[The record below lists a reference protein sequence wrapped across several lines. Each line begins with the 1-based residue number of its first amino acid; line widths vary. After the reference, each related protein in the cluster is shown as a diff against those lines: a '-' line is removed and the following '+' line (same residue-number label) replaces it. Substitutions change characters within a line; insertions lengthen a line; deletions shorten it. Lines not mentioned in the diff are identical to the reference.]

1 MALPTSFGGTT
12 PNNLAMSSLDKVL
25 TNFYIPRMFEQI
37 QVENPGYEF
46 FKNMNSVVSW
56 GPGNTASFP
65 VRKKAKRGVVGGTS
79 GRLPQAGAPSYGTRS
94 FDYTVF
100 RTLVSFAWDLQMKG
114 GHERYIKN
122 ILDQAVTD
130 AKQEFL
136 RRMNIYLYGGSLG
149 HAKDALTDGGGLD
162 STTFGTSCIIGYTQ
176 AVTDE
181 DGDLT
186 NGVTGPLRVK
196 GAWLTGEGYSDN
208 SRDAEG
214 ALWVQPGDYICVAG
228 KVSSDK
234 LWFRK
239 VTAVDRTTYGSG
251 FGGLTLNAAL
261 PDGIPINSPI
271 YLASIGDDQTSGAG
285 APTDGAALTVANA
298 ELSDSN
304 AGLLGFANALFDH
317 TYLGQPKA
325 DAGATGDDS
334 YWKNVIKHAGDA
346 GGTEGT
352 AAALTFERIDSL
364 LLEMNQQF
372 YVKPDLMV
380 MNPGMWHEFI
390 SLSESNH
397 SFFNQSQLPSGHKPG
412 TKPLYS
418 TANATTGQGD
428 LKVLVDP
435 YCPHGRIMV
444 CDTGEIGYATAQ
456 AMGEAKEDGSFLRH
470 VGGNYD
476 EFHGWLRWAGQFI
489 AHSPSAVGL
498 LQDVTQ
504 DIKAL

>member
-1 MALPTSFGGTT
+1 MAYGGTS
-12 PNNLAMSSLDKVL
+12 PNNLTMTSLDNVL

-46 FKNMNSVVSW
+46 FKNMSTVVSW

-65 VRKKAKRGVVGGTS
+65 IRQKAKRGVVGGTS
-79 GRLPQAGAPSYGTRS
+79 GRLPAAGAPSYDQCT

-100 RTLVSFAWDLQMKG
+100 RTLVSFMWDLQMKG

-149 HAKDALTDGGGLD
+149 HASASLTQGGTLD
-162 STTFGTSCIIGYTQ
+162 SGTATAKTTGTSCIVGFINAATSGSI
-176 AVTDE
+176 
-181 DGDLT
+181 DGSAGKL
-186 NGVTGPLRVK
+186 LQVK
-196 GAWLTGEGYSDN
+196 GAWRDGEGFTGDN
-208 SRDAEG
+208 NDAEG
-214 ALWVQPGDYICVAG
+214 GLWIQPGDFICIG
-228 KVSSDK
+228 DETGGTDK
-234 LWFRK
+234 GWFRS
-239 VTAVDRTTYGSG
+239 VTSVDRSTYSSG
-251 FGGLTLNAAL
+251 YVSLLLNTAL
-261 PDGIPINSPI
+261 PTAIAANSPV
-271 YLASIGDDQTSGAG
+271 YLASPTDDLITDTAGVALTDAKFELSDMKSGLLGMANAIFDQTYLSKVNATSGA
-285 APTDGAALTVANA
+285 
-298 ELSDSN
+298 
-304 AGLLGFANALFDH
+304 
-317 TYLGQPKA
+317 
-325 DAGATGDDS
+325 TGTDS
-334 YWKNVIKHAGDA
+334 YWQAVIKNASHA
-346 GGTEGT
+346 GGTKGT
-352 AAALTFERIDSL
+352 DAALTFERIDAL

-372 YVKPDLMV
+372 YVRPDLLV

-397 SFFNQSQLPSGHKPG
+397 SFFNQGNLPSGHKPG

-435 YCPHGRIMV
+435 YCPHGRIIT
-444 CDTGEIGYATAQ
+444 CDTNEMGYATAQ

-470 VGGNYD
+470 TGTAYD

-489 AHSPSAVGL
+489 AHSPAGIGL
-498 LQDVTQ
+498 LNDVTQ

>member
-1 MALPTSFGGTT
+1 MAYGGTT
-12 PNNLAMSSLDKVL
+12 PNHINMDSLDSVL

-46 FKNMNSVVSW
+46 FKNMNTVVSW

-79 GRLPQAGAPSYGTRS
+79 GRLPQAGTPSYGNRT

-100 RTLVSFAWDLQMKG
+100 RTLVSFMWDLQMKG

-149 HAKDALTDGGGLD
+149 HATGTVTAGGTLTD
-162 STTFGTSCIIGYTQ
+162 TAFGTSCIVAYNQ
-176 AVTDE
+176 ATTSASGNINGATGKPLQIKGPWRTG
-181 DGDLT
+181 DGFT
-186 NGVTGPLRVK
+186 NNT
-196 GAWLTGEGYSDN
+196 N
-208 SRDAEG
+208 DAEG
-214 ALWVQPGDYICVAG
+214 GLWLQPGDYICVADNI
-228 KVSSDK
+228 STDK

-239 VTAVDRTTYGSG
+239 VLTVDRTTYSSG
-251 FGGLTLNAAL
+251 FASVVLNAAL
-261 PDGIPINSPI
+261 PDGIVADAPI
-271 YLASIGDDQTSGAG
+271 YLASIGDSET
-285 APTDGAALTVANA
+285 TDTGGVALTVANA

-325 DAGATGDDS
+325 TAGATGDDS
-334 YWKNVIKHAGDA
+334 YWKSVIKHAGDA

-372 YVKPDLMV
+372 YVKPDLLV

-397 SFFNQSQLPSGHKPG
+397 SFFNQGQLPTGHKPG

-435 YCPHGRIMV
+435 YCPHGRIMT
-444 CDTGEIGYATAQ
+444 CDTNEMGYATAQ

-470 VGGNYD
+470 IGGNYD

-489 AHSPSAVGL
+489 AHSPSAIGL